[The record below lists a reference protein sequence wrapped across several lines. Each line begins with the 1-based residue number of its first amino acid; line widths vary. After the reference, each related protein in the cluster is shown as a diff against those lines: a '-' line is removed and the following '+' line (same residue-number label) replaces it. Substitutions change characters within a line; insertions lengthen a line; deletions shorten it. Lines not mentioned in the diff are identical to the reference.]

1 MKIKDVGTFIVIM
14 LLIIFGMQYTWNE
27 MIKNKLYIIK

>member
-14 LLIIFGMQYTWNE
+14 LLKIFGMQYTWNE
-27 MIKNKLYIIK
+27 MIRNKLCIIE